1 MLDFLT
7 SLNFS
12 LLNSLHPNIS
22 MHSLHTV
29 LSMFPK
35 VLTRRIWSTI
45 RSFSRWLSIP
55 LFFVSLHEGMQAA
68 STVSTF

>member
-1 MLDFLT
+1 MYLMLDCLT

-22 MHSLHTV
+22 MHSLHTL

-45 RSFSRWLSIP
+45 RSFSRW
-55 LFFVSLHEGMQAA
+55 
-68 STVSTF
+68 

>member
-1 MLDFLT
+1 MYLMLDCLT

-22 MHSLHTV
+22 MHML

-45 RSFSRWLSIP
+45 RSFSCW
-55 LFFVSLHEGMQAA
+55 
-68 STVSTF
+68 